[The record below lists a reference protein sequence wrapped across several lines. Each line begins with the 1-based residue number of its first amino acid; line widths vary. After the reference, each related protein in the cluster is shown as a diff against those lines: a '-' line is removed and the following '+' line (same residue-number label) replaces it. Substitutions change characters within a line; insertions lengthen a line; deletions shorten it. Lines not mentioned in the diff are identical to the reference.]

1 VRLKSMLTRIPDRR
15 PGKAFVLAFIL
26 FAGGLPSSMTHAV
39 AEPDRSKT
47 LPPFNDL
54 VITDSLN
61 IARAERPSSGL
72 WITCSEGSQ
81 IRLLLITRLPIEEEF
96 AGNGTRSEGR
106 AELSVLSDGIRT
118 VQAIKRAPRLIFRQA
133 TWRRDDENDIVLMPP
148 QSIEEVQILSR
159 AFLPAPPAVVRVD
172 IAETGTEMAGAI
184 DGQAIMAFNKN
195 CLAKK

>member
-1 VRLKSMLTRIPDRR
+1 MKSKLTRLPDSL
-15 PGKAFVLAFIL
+15 PGNALVLGVIL
-26 FAGGLPSSMTHAV
+26 LAGGLPCSMTHAV
-39 AEPDRSKT
+39 AEPDRSKA
-47 LPPFNDL
+47 LPQLNDL

-72 WITCSEGSQ
+72 WITCSGGSQ

-106 AELSVLSDGIRT
+106 AELRVLPDGIRT
-118 VQAIKRAPRLIFRQA
+118 VEAIKRAPRLNFRQA

-172 IAETGTEMAGAI
+172 IAETGTEMGGTV